1 LAQKT
6 KNVIKKANQ
15 TIAPIKTNVSIVMML
30 RLITSYGK
38 LFFVRLSFC
47 LGLPAQALPNGGE
60 GLLLE
65 W

>member
-1 LAQKT
+1 MINRT
-6 KNVIKKANQ
+6 NE
-15 TIAPIKTNVSIVMML
+15 TIAPIKTNVSIVIML